1 MRSIILALGSLVLAA
16 IAPLATH
23 AQSETMQ
30 APTSLQETWDDWQVA
45 CMRREETRRVC
56 AMSQTQVQEEGHRRI
71 LALEITAEPGGE
83 TARGTLVLPFGL
95 DLERGVSLAIDETA
109 IANNLRFRTCL
120 PGGCILPISLSAP
133 HLAALRR
140 GGTLTILTAASD
152 TGQTLSLSVSLRGF
166 SAAFNRLVELRS

>member
-1 MRSIILALGSLVLAA
+1 
-16 IAPLATH
+16 
-23 AQSETMQ
+23 MQ

-120 PGGCILPISLSAP
+120 PGGCHSADIP
-133 HLAALRR
+133 VRPASGR
-140 GGTLTILTAASD
+140 GCA
-152 TGQTLSLSVSLRGF
+152 
-166 SAAFNRLVELRS
+166 VEAHSRS